1 MEEIDNNDYVNNLD
15 DIDLREIFFALFKGK
30 LIILFITSFL
40 SVSGIIYS
48 LILPNLYKA
57 ESLLAPVESS
67 SSLLNSL
74 GEYSSLA
81 GLVGI
86 NLPGGDSDENSKKAF
101 EVMTSLSFFENHIMP
116 KIFLADLMAVKSW
129 NHEKNKIIYNKNVFD
144 ENSATWVRNFSYPQ
158 RLIPSAQES
167 FEVFKDDHLSLE
179 EDKKTGYLTLSIV
192 HQSPFI
198 AKQWVEII
206 FNEVNAFYREK
217 DKMQS
222 EKAIVYLQ
230 DQFVKTSFSEVKVVT
245 ASLIQQE
252 IQKLTLIEA
261 NKDYVFEYIYP
272 PSVMEENSEPSR
284 SLIVTLFTFFGF
296 IFSVIIVLFRHYYL
310 KSLSKKNIEMK

>member
-1 MEEIDNNDYVNNLD
+1 MQEIDNNDYANNLD

-30 LIILFITSFL
+30 LIILFITLFL

-86 NLPGGDSDENSKKAF
+86 NLPTGNSDENSKKAF

-129 NHEKNKIIYNKNVFD
+129 NFEKNKIIYNKNVFD

-167 FEVFKDDHLSLE
+167 FEVFKENHLFLE
-179 EDKKTGYLTLSIV
+179 EDKQTGYLTLSIA

-230 DQFVKTSFSEVKVVT
+230 EQFAKTSFSEVKVVT

-284 SLIVTLFTFFGF
+284 SLIVVLFTFFGF

-310 KSLSKKNIEMK
+310 KSLSNKI